1 MEINKENKLG
11 AGIITLSVLTIISVF
26 ITYFSNIC
34 LLIPSVQN
42 NLKQKGIPIEKLGLN
57 KSIIVIGLISA
68 TILLISVILIL
79 MKKALGIYLYYL
91 LFLAN
96 LIYST
101 VLHGFNIKSLIISI
115 IFPALFGY
123 FLYKKKHLY
132 GFESK

>member
-42 NLKQKGIPIEKLGLN
+42 NLKQKGIPIEKLAIN
-57 KSIIVIGLISA
+57 NVIIAIGLISA
-68 TILLISVILIL
+68 TILLISIILIL
-79 MKKALGIYLYYL
+79 LKKALGIYLYYL

-96 LIYST
+96 LIYSI
-101 VLHGFNIKSLIISI
+101 VLKGFNKFLIFSI